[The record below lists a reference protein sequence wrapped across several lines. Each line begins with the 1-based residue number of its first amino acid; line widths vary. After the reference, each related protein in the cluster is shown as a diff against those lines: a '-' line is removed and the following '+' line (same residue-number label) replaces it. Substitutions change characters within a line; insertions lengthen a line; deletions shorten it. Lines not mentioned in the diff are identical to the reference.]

1 MDFIAIWFLRGHIAG
16 VTLNPQPVR
25 PGVFCQG
32 LLPLAEKTSFKT
44 LVTHPHPF
52 PSAVPSIGVRAD
64 DSYVYL
70 FGCNVL
76 AHYMGVRTQ
85 TNQ

>member
-1 MDFIAIWFLRGHIAG
+1 VIWFLRGHIAG
-16 VTLNPQPVR
+16 VTLNPQSVG

-32 LLPLAEKTSFKT
+32 LLPLAGKNSFKV

-52 PSAVPSIGVRAD
+52 PSAVPLIGVHAD
-64 DSYVYL
+64 DSYVCYL

-76 AHYMGVRTQ
+76 LHCTGVRTQ